1 MGLLAETVMSMSG
14 AQVTT
19 GEVAFQR
26 SPVLTPLLLYFSTR
40 GFEAPGSRQAPSIP
54 YSPPLLFARRGLL
67 AASKRPAQNPIVTCP
82 LVLF

>member
-26 SPVLTPLLLYFSTR
+26 SPMLTPLLLYFSTR

-54 YSPPLLFARRGLL
+54 YSPHFSLQGEDSLLPLKGQLRI
-67 AASKRPAQNPIVTCP
+67 P
-82 LVLF
+82 